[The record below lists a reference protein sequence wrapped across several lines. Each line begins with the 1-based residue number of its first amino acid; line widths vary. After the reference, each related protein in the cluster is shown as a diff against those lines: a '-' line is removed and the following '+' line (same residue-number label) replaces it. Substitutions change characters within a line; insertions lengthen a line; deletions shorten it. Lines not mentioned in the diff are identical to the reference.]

1 MTLKN
6 GHFPLFLLNLTEFH
20 HFQALGTKLAEY
32 TAEAIRMKKHD
43 DVLSIY
49 LKEINSIP
57 LLTREEE
64 IELSQK
70 AKNGDKAARDKM
82 IKANLRFVV
91 RVAKKYQ
98 NHGLDLSDLI
108 SEGNIGLINAI
119 EKFEPSRGYHFIS
132 YAVWWI
138 NQSILKAVSEKSRAI
153 RLPLNRAN
161 ELVRIEYASNLIN
174 GTLSES
180 EEVEQIADMLNMPES
195 KVRELLAISNGMVSL
210 DAKVSA
216 SENDNSVVG
225 DYYEDETYARP
236 EEHTVEVALKD
247 DVDSLLKTLRPN
259 EQKVIRLRY
268 GLNGY
273 KPMSLQEIGE
283 ECNLTKE
290 RVRQIE
296 KKAIFRLQ
304 NPSRIKRLEG
314 YLAA

>member
-1 MTLKN
+1 MKN
-6 GHFPLFLLNLTEFH
+6 
-20 HFQALGTKLAEY
+20 
-32 TAEAIRMKKHD
+32 D
-43 DVLSIY
+43 DVLTMY
-49 LKEINSIP
+49 LKEINKVP

-64 IELSQK
+64 IALSEK
-70 AKNGDKAARDKM
+70 AKKGDKAARDKM
-82 IKANLRFVV
+82 ITANLRFVV

-98 NHGLDLSDLI
+98 NHGLDLTDLI

-138 NQSILKAVSEKSRAI
+138 NQAILKAVSEKSRAI

-180 EEVEQIADMLNMPES
+180 EEVEQISQMLNMSES
-195 KVRELLAISNGMVSL
+195 KVRDLLAINNGIVSL

-225 DYYEDETYARP
+225 DYFEDETYSRP
-236 EEHTVEVALKD
+236 EEVTVESALKTD
-247 DVDSLLKTLRPN
+247 MDKLLNTLKPN
-259 EQKVIRLRY
+259 EAKVIRLRY

-273 KPMSLQEIGE
+273 KPMSLQEIGK

-304 NPSRIKRLEG
+304 NPARIKRLEG

>member
-1 MTLKN
+1 
-6 GHFPLFLLNLTEFH
+6 
-20 HFQALGTKLAEY
+20 
-32 TAEAIRMKKHD
+32 MKKHD
-43 DVLSIY
+43 DVLTMY
-49 LKEINSIP
+49 LKEINRIP

-70 AKNGDKAARDKM
+70 AKKGDKAARDKM
-82 IKANLRFVV
+82 INANLRFVV

-98 NHGLDLSDLI
+98 NHGLDLTDLI

-174 GTLSES
+174 GTLSEA
-180 EEVEQIADMLNMPES
+180 EEVEQIAQMLNMSEAR
-195 KVRELLAISNGMVSL
+195 VRELLAISNGPVSL
-210 DAKVSA
+210 DAKASS

-225 DYYEDETYARP
+225 DYFEDETYTRP
-236 EEHTVEVALKD
+236 EEHTVEVALKS
-247 DVDSLLKTLRPN
+247 DVNRLLKTLRPN
-259 EQKVIRLRY
+259 EAKVIRLRY
-268 GLNGY
+268 GLGGY

>member
-1 MTLKN
+1 M
-6 GHFPLFLLNLTEFH
+6 
-20 HFQALGTKLAEY
+20 
-32 TAEAIRMKKHD
+32 KHD
-43 DVLSIY
+43 DVLAMY
-49 LKEINSIP
+49 LKEINKVP

-64 IELSQK
+64 IELAEK
-70 AKNGDKAARDKM
+70 AKKGDKVARDK
-82 IKANLRFVV
+82 IINANLRFVV

-98 NHGLDLSDLI
+98 NHGLDLTDLI
-108 SEGNIGLINAI
+108 SEGNIGLMTAI

-138 NQSILKAVSEKSRAI
+138 NQSILKALSEKSRAI

-180 EEVEQIADMLNMPES
+180 EECEQIAEMLNMPEA
-195 KVRELLAISNGMVSL
+195 KVRELLSISNDMVSL
-210 DAKVSA
+210 DSKA
-216 SENDNSVVG
+216 SSKDGDNSVIG
-225 DYYEDETYARP
+225 DYFEDETYAKP
-236 EEHTVEVALKD
+236 EDATVSNALKED
-247 DVDSLLKTLRPN
+247 MNNLLDTLKPN
-259 EQKVIRLRY
+259 EARVLRLRY
-268 GLNGY
+268 GLNGS

-283 ECNLTKE
+283 QCNLTKE

-304 NPSRIKRLEG
+304 NPTRMRRLDG

>member
-1 MTLKN
+1 
-6 GHFPLFLLNLTEFH
+6 
-20 HFQALGTKLAEY
+20 
-32 TAEAIRMKKHD
+32 MKKHD
-43 DVLSIY
+43 DVLSMY
-49 LKEINSIP
+49 LKEINRIP

-70 AKNGDKAARDKM
+70 AKNGDKAARDKI

-98 NHGLDLSDLI
+98 NHGLDLTDLI

-180 EEVEQIADMLNMPES
+180 EEVEQIAEMLNMPES
-195 KVRELLAISNGMVSL
+195 KVRELLSISNGMVSL

-225 DYYEDETYARP
+225 DYYEDQTYDRP
-236 EEHTVEVALKD
+236 EEHTVETALKD
-247 DVDSLLKTLRPN
+247 DVDNLLKTLRPN
-259 EQKVIRLRY
+259 EEKVIRLRY
-268 GLNGY
+268 GLGGY